1 LLAFLGGFAYRNRW
15 LVVAGWLGV
24 LLFGVLFGSGVFDR
38 LEAGMGTRDDVESA
52 EVQRRLTEFGGVD
65 ADVLILLDGAEVSDP
80 RLRDSVAALAG
91 DLRAMPEVRAVTGPG
106 PGSAGTGVH
115 PAAGL
120 GPGPGS
126 TGDSAAGMLAED
138 GRALLLAVGLRPG
151 LDPPD
156 TKRVVDGIT
165 ARVRAVD
172 VPRVLVGGPAPLGIE
187 FQTIAQQQL
196 AHGELIALPFI
207 VMLLLLAFR
216 GVLPALLP
224 LLIAVVSVVGTLLIL
239 LAVSYVT
246 TLAFFAVNVITMV
259 GLGLAVDY
267 ALLLVSRFREERA
280 AGHGI
285 EDAVT
290 RMAATA
296 GRTVVFSAATVTVAL
311 AGLLVFAEPLLRS
324 VAWGAIGVVTMTAAA
339 VLTLVPAFLRLCG
352 RRIKPGRGASANSDR
367 GVFSRL
373 ARWTQR
379 YAMVLTPLL
388 VVGLVLLAAPL
399 GHAEWGQPGPKS
411 LPQSSPTRQLAQ
423 VVQERF
429 PASGT
434 PITVVANVVP
444 DSPTASRLM
453 TWLEARPGVAAV
465 RVRPQAPAGTTGP
478 TVVPPGTTGPTVV
491 PPGTTGP
498 TVVPPGTTGP
508 TVVPPGTTVIEVL
521 PSGPDQDV
529 AAKQIVRDIHGLD
542 LATGVQVLA
551 GGPAASL
558 VDFQDSVAQRLPW
571 AIAVI
576 CLATLVLLLFMTG
589 SVVVPVKAIVMNV
602 LSLGA
607 TFGTLVWIFQDGH
620 LSGLFGF
627 DPVGSIDSAVP
638 IFIFAFAFGL
648 SMDYEVFLL
657 SRIKEHYDRTGDN
670 DQAVAIG
677 LQRSGRIV
685 TMAAALMVVVFLG
698 FTAGG
703 LLTVKENGLGMALAI
718 VIDATIVRTLLVPAI
733 MKLMGHWNWWAP
745 GRSRAVARP
754 MVHASAAEPA
764 PVPEKV

>member
-1 LLAFLGGFAYRNRW
+1 LLAILGRFAYRNRW

-24 LLFGVLFGSGVFDR
+24 LILGVLFGSGVFSR
-38 LEAGMGTRDDVESA
+38 LEGGQGTRDDVESA
-52 EVQRRLTEFGGVD
+52 EVQRQLAEFGGVD
-65 ADVLILLDGAEVSDP
+65 ADVLILLDGTAVSDP
-80 RLRDSVAALAG
+80 QLRDSVTALAG

-106 PGSAGTGVH
+106 NAGTGVP
-115 PAAGL
+115 PAAG
-120 GPGPGS
+120 PGPEPGPIKDS
-126 TGDSAAGMLAED
+126 ETGMIAKD
-138 GRALLLAVGLRPG
+138 GRALLLAVALRPG
-151 LDPPD
+151 LEPPD
-156 TKRVVDGIT
+156 TKRVVDQIT
-165 ARVRAVD
+165 AQVQAVD
-172 VPRVLVGGPAPLGIE
+172 VPRALVGGPAPLEVE
-187 FQTIAQQQL
+187 FQTTAQQQF
-196 AHGELIALPFI
+196 AHGELIALPFVVI
-207 VMLLLLAFR
+207 LLLLAFR

-224 LLIAVVSVVGTLLIL
+224 LLIAAVSVVGTLLIL
-239 LAVSYVT
+239 LGVSYAT

-259 GLGLAVDY
+259 GMGLAIDY

-324 VAWGAIGVVTMTAAA
+324 IAWGAIGVVTMTAAA

-352 RRIKPGRGASANSDR
+352 RRIKPERGASASSGDH
-367 GVFSRL
+367 GVFARL

-379 YAMVLTPLL
+379 FAVVLTPLL
-388 VVGLVLLAAPL
+388 VAGLVLLAAPL
-399 GHAEWGQPGPKS
+399 GHAEWGQPGPES
-411 LPQSSPTRQLAQ
+411 LPRSSPTRQLAQ

-429 PASGT
+429 PGGAGT
-434 PITVVANVVP
+434 PITVVANLVP
-444 DSPTASRLM
+444 SSPTTTNLI
-453 TWLEARPGVAAV
+453 TWIKGRPGVAAV
-465 RVRPQAPAGTTGP
+465 RVRPRAPAGTT
-478 TVVPPGTTGPTVV
+478 VLD
-491 PPGTTGP
+491 
-498 TVVPPGTTGP
+498 
-508 TVVPPGTTVIEVL
+508 VL
-521 PSGPDQDV
+521 PSGPDQNV
-529 AAKQIVRDIHGLD
+529 NAKRIVRDIHGLD
-542 LATGVQVLA
+542 LARQVRVQA

-558 VDFQDSVAQRLPW
+558 VDFQDSVGRRLPW
-571 AIAVI
+571 AIAVV

-620 LSGLFGF
+620 LSGLLGF

-670 DQAVAIG
+670 DRAVAIG

-685 TMAAALMVVVFLG
+685 TMAAALMIAVFLG

-718 VIDATIVRTLLVPAI
+718 LIDATIVRTLLVPAI

-745 GRSRAVARP
+745 GRPRAVARP
-754 MVHASAAEPA
+754 MGHVGAAETA
-764 PVPEKV
+764 PVPEKYDTDTDTDTDTRSMVGGGPVG